1 MCLPFHIFYNCVT
14 SWLLFRVAAHAPPSL
29 FSTANLWTLQI
40 KGAACQV
47 KYHAITNQKILDIF
61 IVLSPKNGT

>member
-14 SWLLFRVAAHAPPSL
+14 SRMLFCAAAHNSLPL
-29 FSTANLWTLQI
+29 FSTTNLWTQQI

-47 KYHAITNQKILDIF
+47 KNHAITHQKMLGIF
-61 IVLSPKNGT
+61 IILSPKNDT

>member
-14 SWLLFRVAAHAPPSL
+14 SWQFICGVTHAPPSL
-29 FSTANLWTLQI
+29 FSTANLWTQQI

-47 KYHAITNQKILDIF
+47 KYHAITNKKMLDIF